1 MFTVYLSFHVC
12 HVTFYTSVSVLIWV
26 DICHAEAIECVA
38 LATASSEDVLVCVL
52 SWRLT
57 AVSSEMQR
65 GGRWFL
71 MRLTDIKPHFQ
82 MHCKDSWNSW
92 ALTPGV
98 SVCGGFRA
106 AACGEAANIS
116 HHTGW
121 KCLFGHTELHED
133 DCEQKQSIVGTDV
146 AWWNVKPC
154 KIRNTM
160 VLSGSFY
167 SFTETNINVYK

>member
-12 HVTFYTSVSVLIWV
+12 HVTFHTSVSV
-26 DICHAEAIECVA
+26 HAEAIECVA

-57 AVSSEMQR
+57 AVSSEMQK

-116 HHTGW
+116 HH
-121 KCLFGHTELHED
+121 EL
-133 DCEQKQSIVGTDV
+133 SI
-146 AWWNVKPC
+146 
-154 KIRNTM
+154 IRAESVCSVTCNYMKMTVSRSKALWVQM
-160 VLSGSFY
+160 WHDGMWSRA
-167 SFTETNINVYK
+167 K